1 MSNRSLSMPHEVVTT
16 TRLLAILILLGLTF
30 SAADA
35 RAVTPGPYLALE
47 GYGTWLKESY
57 SQTDIGNFN
66 LTFDGGFGGGVVLGY
81 DMLDSHPSLGRG
93 RVELEAASRRSSV
106 DKLEF
111 VEGTLP
117 ASGDLTVNSLMVNTI
132 ADYRDHNSR
141 LVPYLCIGGGYAEV
155 SIDQVSPLGTPF
167 IASGSD
173 GVWAYQLGAGLGIEL
188 GDHLGFDIGYRYF
201 GTQKPK
207 FTLADG
213 STFTSEIV
221 SHNLM
226 LGLRYKF

>member
-1 MSNRSLSMPHEVVTT
+1 L
-16 TRLLAILILLGLTF
+16 
-30 SAADA
+30 
-35 RAVTPGPYLALE
+35 
-47 GYGTWLKESY
+47 
-57 SQTDIGNFN
+57 
-66 LTFDGGFGGGVVLGY
+66 
-81 DMLDSHPSLGRG
+81 LDSHPAIGRG
-93 RVELEAASRRSSV
+93 RVELEAARRQSSV

-155 SIDQVSPLGTPF
+155 SVDQVRPLGTPF

-188 GDHLGFDIGYRYF
+188 SDHFAFDIGYRYF

-213 STFTSEIV
+213 SSFTSEIV
-221 SHNLM
+221 SHNLR